1 MDWFLQSDFL
11 LYLSGLF
18 NVPHSPINT
27 STFST
32 PKYFLSNILTH
43 LYSNEHIKGQRGIL
57 NLLGYIGMQTGEWSS
72 KESNNL
78 LTYSTPPS
86 CDIKSLT
93 FWTCYSHV
101 DNVGSNDKTLVTQA
115 KLLVH
120 DQCGGCG
127 LRCCTDVPARHL
139 QSCLPVKTR
148 GLRGW

>member
-18 NVPHSPINT
+18 NVPHSLINT

-78 LTYSTPPS
+78 LTYSTPPHVTLKVLHS
-86 CDIKSLT
+86 GHVTVMLT
-93 FWTCYSHV
+93 M
-101 DNVGSNDKTLVTQA
+101 
-115 KLLVH
+115 
-120 DQCGGCG
+120 
-127 LRCCTDVPARHL
+127 
-139 QSCLPVKTR
+139 
-148 GLRGW
+148 